1 MIPDELR
8 TALAK
13 YNIIATGEVA
23 LREALE
29 AHVETFTLIKLAP
42 WPARRWKCKYRLLIG
57 EKMYDAQSAAE
68 AYAIAL
74 LATLE
79 NAPEKS

>member
-1 MIPDELR
+1 MIPNELL

-13 YNIIATGEVA
+13 YNINASEEVA

-29 AHVETFTLIKLAP
+29 AHVETYTLIKLAP
-42 WPARRWKCKYRLLIG
+42 WPARRWNCRYRLLIG
-57 EKMYDAQSAAE
+57 EKMHDAQSAEE
-68 AYAIAL
+68 AYAMAL

-79 NAPEKS
+79 NTFE